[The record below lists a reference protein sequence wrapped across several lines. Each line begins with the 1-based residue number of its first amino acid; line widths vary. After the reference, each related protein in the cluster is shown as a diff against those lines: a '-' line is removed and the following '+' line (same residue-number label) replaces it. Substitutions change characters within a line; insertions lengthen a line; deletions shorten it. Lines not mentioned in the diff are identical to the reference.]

1 MDDAIGVL
9 QRAQFDDFTR
19 LCEPNGFVEHLRK
32 YRLLYSQH
40 NRVLVVRE
48 AMARRHT
55 GLGIQTAFM
64 LKWLLLGMALN
75 RPVYFQ
81 YCGSSKEPWAEPE
94 TRGGPRGPVLCQ
106 GLHYDLGHFFDL
118 LGEHVE
124 SPGVSMRWT
133 RRQIRTMRARGLNQT
148 VVSSCTTNAQRVGS
162 DLHLFLCDASP
173 SGCKSIT
180 NPKGRLPPAV
190 KEATHDFWLHQEA
203 SHPWLV
209 YEYRSA
215 GCEGFR
221 WDTPARIYGS
231 RLVAKGGGSELD
243 QLLRAIPPVAPEW
256 LERWPECAQFAL
268 LHPTPTVQTVLRST
282 IPVGTRRLVGIH
294 LRTLAVDD
302 SRCFGRP
309 NASSLDESFA
319 TPSIAPGF
327 GCRRLASCRKWRI
340 EPAMAYGGLQRF
352 VACIAALGQTVVAF
366 SDSYLLDGMLR
377 REFPGLVAFP
387 KDADQMRQPTWHTL
401 EPRLPLGPEQRQ
413 GRRRDDRLAARLAAT
428 ADARLRSWRITAAE
442 FYAMGLATAVYRL
455 SESMFSELAVQRP
468 VRHPRI
474 LGDARWLCQSSMDQD
489 PADEFCSARPPLS
502 DRAAAALQRR
512 SCREHVRAYGVR
524 LPHCGKV

>member
-1 MDDAIGVL
+1 
-9 QRAQFDDFTR
+9 
-19 LCEPNGFVEHLRK
+19 
-32 YRLLYSQH
+32 
-40 NRVLVVRE
+40 
-48 AMARRHT
+48 
-55 GLGIQTAFM
+55 
-64 LKWLLLGMALN
+64 
-75 RPVYFQ
+75 
-81 YCGSSKEPWAEPE
+81 
-94 TRGGPRGPVLCQ
+94 
-106 GLHYDLGHFFDL
+106 
-118 LGEHVE
+118 
-124 SPGVSMRWT
+124 
-133 RRQIRTMRARGLNQT
+133 
-148 VVSSCTTNAQRVGS
+148 
-162 DLHLFLCDASP
+162 
-173 SGCKSIT
+173 
-180 NPKGRLPPAV
+180 
-190 KEATHDFWLHQEA
+190 
-203 SHPWLV
+203 
-209 YEYRSA
+209 
-215 GCEGFR
+215 
-221 WDTPARIYGS
+221 
-231 RLVAKGGGSELD
+231 
-243 QLLRAIPPVAPEW
+243 
-256 LERWPECAQFAL
+256 
-268 LHPTPTVQTVLRST
+268 
-282 IPVGTRRLVGIH
+282 
-294 LRTLAVDD
+294 
-302 SRCFGRP
+302 
-309 NASSLDESFA
+309 
-319 TPSIAPGF
+319 
-327 GCRRLASCRKWRI
+327 
-340 EPAMAYGGLQRF
+340 MAYGGLQRF